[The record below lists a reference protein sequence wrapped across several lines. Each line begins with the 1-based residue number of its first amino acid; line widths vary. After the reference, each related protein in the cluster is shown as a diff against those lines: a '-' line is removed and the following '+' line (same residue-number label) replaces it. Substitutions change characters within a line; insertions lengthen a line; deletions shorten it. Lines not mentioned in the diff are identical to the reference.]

1 MKVAVGAKI
10 LPYTRL
16 VGQQQ
21 LKTALELSYIA
32 PRTGGVLVS
41 GERGTA
47 KSTAVRAF
55 ALMVYGE
62 LPVTLPIN
70 ATDDRV
76 LGGWQIDDLLRGE
89 AKKQPGLLEDA
100 GEKGMLYVDEV
111 NLLDD
116 HIVNIILD
124 VSSTGIL
131 TVQREG
137 LDQKLPVQFSLV
149 GTMNPE
155 EGGLRPQLL
164 DRFGLMV
171 DVGVETDVTV
181 RAEILRTVLMLDE
194 ALAQPTSDFLERGRE
209 EDQALKRRLDA
220 ARGRLYDVK
229 VRPDVAS
236 LCAAVAARFQSA
248 GHRGDIVMALAARAL
263 AAYEETE
270 LVDAA
275 HVARVAR
282 LALQHRRHETGRRGP
297 GYWTDED
304 DRTLQELV
312 AAGTWT

>member
-1 MKVAVGAKI
+1 MKVAVGATV

-16 VGQQQ
+16 VGQQP
-21 LKTALELSYIA
+21 LRTALELSYIA
-32 PRTGGVLVS
+32 PRIGGVLIS

-55 ALMVYGE
+55 ALMVYGQ

-76 LGGWQIDDLLRGE
+76 LGGWQIEDLLRGT

-100 GEKGMLYVDEV
+100 DKKMLYVDEI

-131 TVQREG
+131 TVEREG
-137 LDQKLPVQFSLV
+137 LDQEQRVEFSLV

-155 EGGLRPQLL
+155 EGLLRPQLL

-171 DVGVETDVTV
+171 DVGVETSVTA

-194 ALAQPTSDFLERGRE
+194 ALAQPTSEFLERGRE
-209 EDQALKRRLDA
+209 EDQALKRRLDK
-220 ARGRLYDVK
+220 ARDRLYDTK
-229 VRPDVAS
+229 VEHLVP

-248 GHRGDIVMALAARAL
+248 GHRGDIVTALAARAL
-263 AAYEETE
+263 AAYEELD
-270 LVDAA
+270 LVNPS

-304 DRTLQELV
+304 DSTLQELITT
-312 AAGTWT
+312 GSWT